1 MTAIDDRRMTA
12 QPVAPT
18 LVGDVLHDA
27 GRLVR
32 QQAAMFRT
40 EIGDDVSR
48 ATRSAAL
55 LGLGGGLAA
64 AGGLFLAVAVVY
76 GIVAIVPGMPV
87 GAAWA
92 LVGVVVLLAG
102 LVAIRAGRSGMGSV
116 TLLPDKSL
124 AALEEN
130 LSWIVHH
137 RR

>member
-1 MTAIDDRRMTA
+1 MTAIDDRRTTA

-27 GRLVR
+27 GRLLR
-32 QQAAMFRT
+32 QQAAMFRA
-40 EIGDDVSR
+40 EIGDEVRR
-48 ATRSAAL
+48 ATRSATL

-76 GIVAIVPGMPV
+76 GLVAVVPGMPF

-92 LVGVVVLLAG
+92 VIGGVVLLAG
-102 LVAIRAGRSGMGSV
+102 LVAVRAGRSSLDSI